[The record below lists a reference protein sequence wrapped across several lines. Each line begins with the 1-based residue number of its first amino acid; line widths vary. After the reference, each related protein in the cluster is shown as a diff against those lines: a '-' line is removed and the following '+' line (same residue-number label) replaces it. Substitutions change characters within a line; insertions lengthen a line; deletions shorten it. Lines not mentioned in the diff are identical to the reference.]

1 MTARPDP
8 RRSTSPAKPAAGRR
22 AGGRLGRRWW
32 LVGLAIAALVV
43 VVLAPLA
50 SADPDGLE
58 RVAEDQGF
66 IGLAQN
72 VFAGLLGDY
81 AIPGVDNTWLS
92 TVLAGLLGVAIV
104 AVVVLVLGRLVA
116 RRRA

>member
-1 MTARPDP
+1 MTAQSKPEGPMASSQPPATERP
-8 RRSTSPAKPAAGRR
+8 RSRIG
-22 AGGRLGRRWW
+22 RWW
-32 LVGLAIAALVV
+32 WVVGLAVAGLVV
-43 VVLAPLA
+43 VILAPLA

-66 IGLAQN
+66 IGLATN
-72 VFAGLLGDY
+72 FFAGLLGDY
-81 AIPGVDNTWLS
+81 AIPGVDNAWLS

-104 AVVVLVLGRLVA
+104 VVVVFLVGRLVA